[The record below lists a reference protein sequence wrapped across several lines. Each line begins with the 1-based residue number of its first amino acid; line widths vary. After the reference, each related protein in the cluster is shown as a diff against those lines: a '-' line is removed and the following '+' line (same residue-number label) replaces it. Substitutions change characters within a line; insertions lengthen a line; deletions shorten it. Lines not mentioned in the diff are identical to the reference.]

1 MKPAGARKPRTL
13 VIGYGNPMRGD
24 DGLGRVVADHLARLA
39 LPGVEVLSLHQ
50 LTIDLAAVV
59 ADYDRVILI
68 DAVSDAPPGEV
79 QLVEVHP
86 ENSAPG
92 MSHYVTPGE
101 LLLATGALYGA
112 RPWMTLVGVG
122 AETFDGDR
130 LSPAVEQALPAVY
143 AQIERLVRGGHEPG
157 V

>member
-1 MKPAGARKPRTL
+1 MKPAGGREPTL
-13 VIGYGNPMRGD
+13 IIGYGNPLRGD

-59 ADYDRVILI
+59 SAYERVILV
-68 DAVSDAPPGEV
+68 DALSDAPPGEV
-79 QLVEVHP
+79 RLIEVQP

-101 LLLATGALYGA
+101 LLLATEALYGA
-112 RPWMTLVGVG
+112 RPRMTLVGVG
-122 AETFDGDR
+122 AETFDGDL

-143 AQIERLVRGGHEPG
+143 AQIEQLVRGL
-157 V
+157 